1 MKGQVVAVIP
11 ARYESTRLPGKPLLE
26 IGGVPLVM
34 HVVRQAWKVGGID
47 RVIVATD
54 DERIERVVREAGG
67 EAMMTSADHHSG
79 TDRLA
84 EVASRIDA
92 DIIVNIQGDEPLI
105 DPATIGSAI
114 VPLRTDDSLEM
125 ATTSEP
131 IESVDDLLSPHV
143 VKVVTDQGGYALYF
157 SRNPIPFPRAGVL
170 ANGSI
175 GAALAVE
182 PELIRHYRKHTGLYV
197 YRREFLLRFSRWCPT
212 PLELVESLEQLRALE
227 NGVRIR
233 VVAVEHRSYGV
244 DTPEDLRRVRAI
256 MADSTDPGSGRGIED
271 RSDLVR

>member
-1 MKGQVVAVIP
+1 MKDQVVAVIP

-34 HVVRQAWKVGGID
+34 HVVRQASKVEGID

-54 DERIERVVREAGG
+54 DERVQRVVRDGGG
-67 EAMMTSADHHSG
+67 EAMMTSVDHHSG

-84 EVASRIDA
+84 EVASRIEA

-105 DPATIGSAI
+105 DPTTIASAI
-114 VPLRTDDSLEM
+114 TPLRADDSLEM

-131 IESVDDLLSPHV
+131 IDSIDDLLSPHV
-143 VKVVTDQGGYALYF
+143 VKVVTDQSGYALYF
-157 SRNPIPFPRAGVL
+157 SRSPIPFPRTGFL
-170 ANGSI
+170 TNGSI
-175 GAALAVE
+175 GAAITAT
-182 PELIRHYRKHTGLYV
+182 PEIIRHYRKHTGLYV
-197 YRREFLLRFSRWCPT
+197 YRREFLLRFSRWHPT
-212 PLELVESLEQLRALE
+212 PLEVIESLEQLRALE

-244 DTPEDLRRVRAI
+244 DTPEDLRRVRA
-256 MADSTDPGSGRGIED
+256 MMTDSADH
-271 RSDLVR
+271 